1 MLFAFASC
9 DGTPGETSSNESEED
24 VKMEWSDV
32 DGDGVIRVACIG
44 DSITQGGETSN
55 WPLFLGQYL
64 EYLSTVDGNTYEVMN
79 FGKAGAAV
87 RHYLE
92 DVDGD
97 GVANEYFLY
106 DDPKYLNSLSYNADI
121 VIVQF
126 GANDGLPGNAAALDD
141 YFKSD
146 YTTYLVQPYLDKGAT
161 VVLATPPYAK
171 NGVVDEYVN
180 GKISQIVR
188 DIGKEKNLYVV
199 DMNKTTESRMESFPD
214 GIHGNDSGYHLIA
227 QTYYNEIFG
236 GKLNHVTV
244 KTEPGASIQFGV
256 HMTTADSE
264 GNACFAVVDKG
275 VPEELAGKITCKD
288 FKPWEGTVSISEDVT
303 LTYELTPGAYNVS
316 SGATVTADGYFG
328 ENKPEF
334 VVDGLPGTRWESEYR
349 NNTWIMVDL
358 GKSRRIN
365 GVNIVWEGAY
375 SAHYTIEVSSDGQ
388 NFTQVADVNISK
400 EGLETTMFDEID
412 ARYVRINC
420 LVRYGMWGSSI
431 WELEVLSDIK
441 D

>member
-1 MLFAFASC
+1 
-9 DGTPGETSSNESEED
+9 
-24 VKMEWSDV
+24 MEWSDV

-44 DSITQGGETSN
+44 DSVTEGGADNN

-92 DVDGD
+92 DVDKD

-126 GANDGLPGNAAALDD
+126 GANDGLPGNAEDLDE
-141 YFKSD
+141 YFKND
-146 YTTYLVQPYLDKGAT
+146 YITYLVQPYLDKGAT
-161 VVLATPPYAK
+161 VIAAAPYAV
-171 NGVVDEYVN
+171 NSVIGDVVIT
-180 GKISQIVR
+180 KIRQLI
-188 DIGKEKNLYVV
+188 IEIAQEKALQFV
-199 DMNKTTESRMESFPD
+199 DLTEVLGARQESLPD
-214 GIHGNDSGYHLIA
+214 GVHGNESGYHLIA
-227 QTYYNEIFG
+227 QTYYNKIFG

-264 GNACFAVVDKG
+264 GNAYFSVVDKG

-288 FKPWEGTVSISEDVT
+288 FKPLEDTITVSGDAT
-303 LTYELTPGAYNVS
+303 FTYELTPGAYNVS
-316 SGATVTADGYFG
+316 LGATVTADGYFG

-334 VVDGLPGTRWESEYR
+334 AVDGLPGTRWESEYR

-358 GKSRRIN
+358 GRSRRIN
-365 GVNIVWEGAY
+365 GVNIVWEAAY